1 MGEERPASRRF
12 VVPVE
17 RSRGGV
23 ASTGDFATESLDDGT
38 MVVTVPTS
46 SPVDWQEVAAATGAS
61 WVAPVLVDDSD
72 HESYP
77 TGQLTVRFH
86 ESPSAAE
93 LEEVEREGGVRVIRR
108 NEYVDTQI
116 VVEPVDPDHLYL
128 PDLQARLEERDDV
141 ASAWLSTKSGYSKA

>member
-12 VVPVE
+12 VVPVTG
-17 RSRGGV
+17 RRGAAPAGE
-23 ASTGDFATESLDDGT
+23 FATESLDDDT
-38 MVVTVPTS
+38 MVVTVPSS
-46 SPVDWQEVAAATGAS
+46 SPSNWQEVATATGAR

-86 ESPSAAE
+86 EAPSAAE
-93 LEEVEREGGVRVIRR
+93 LEEVEREGGVRVVRR
-108 NEYVDTQI
+108 NEFVETQV

-128 PDLQARLEERDDV
+128 PDLRARLEQRDDV
-141 ASAWLSTKSGYSKA
+141 ASAWLSTRSRYTKA